1 MSSFKIIFIHGY
13 TASSKADW
21 YPTISPKLK
30 KLGIDFAIPDL
41 PGGDYPHAIEW
52 LEKIH
57 KEVLKTRKSLVLV
70 GHSLGSRAVLL
81 YLEKYKLQ
89 VEKVFLIAAF
99 ANRIENAKRNE
110 GKAYPDFFTHKI
122 ELEKIKPLVGRF
134 IVIHSTDDDSIPYEQ
149 GVEIAKDLEARL
161 ITYKGRGH
169 FYDPDDAPIVL
180 KELRK
185 ELLNYQ

>member
-1 MSSFKIIFIHGY
+1 MSKFKIIFIHGY
-13 TASSKADW
+13 TASSSADW
-21 YPTISPKLK
+21 YPNISPELK
-30 KLGIDFAIPDL
+30 KLGIYFAVPDL
-41 PGGDYPHAIEW
+41 PGGDYPHANEW

-57 KEVLKTRKSLVLV
+57 KEVLKTRKPLILV

-81 YLEKYKLQ
+81 YLEKYKLR

-99 ANRIENAKRNE
+99 ANRVENAKRND

-122 ELEKIKPLVGRF
+122 ELEKIKPLVGKF

-149 GVEIAKDLEARL
+149 GAEIAKDLSATL
-161 ITYKGRGH
+161 KTFKGRGH
-169 FYDPDDAPIVL
+169 FYDPEDAPIIL

-185 ELLNYQ
+185 ELLDN